1 MNDPDFLHIINNNRF
16 QKNASNTSSQKT
28 STRAYMNDNITL
40 RFEDG
45 STSKIPRFRLD
56 KEFIQ
61 SAVNR
66 MTAKKAASK
75 PKEVFKSHLFSKDTT
90 TKQTSRPPSLIF
102 SHLHH
107 KESNAIIMS
116 DDTELK
122 TKCSANVTYDVVAMP
137 AIAINDGG
145 VLSLGVSRNRKSL
158 PMSSSAASYHTESH
172 YDGDVMFIVH
182 DVPTS
187 THNGAYEVTEIDVKI
202 WIVSGAIAS
211 LQEIDVLTKKIKSL
225 KEKLL
230 QIDQELASLP
240 PSLMPSGKGR
250 VSIGSST
257 NNIRDKKAKVLSIE
271 KERCSSL
278 LQTATQSLETLYS
291 QHMED
296 CKMTIEKRT
305 RDGAFDNKCCDWAIL
320 VDGDKKGMYTSLIE
334 KNKNWSIIPM
344 YAFGTKGNKHP
355 ISLPIPEED
364 QSHHFVDIRG
374 VTLTKL
380 PHRFGIFE
388 SYEEFDRGNS
398 RSRHRLYHG
407 QFHEGEFSEGSLYT
421 EAGIFSGK
429 FDKGYPIEGT
439 MQYADGVKISG
450 KFAVEDVSSQI
461 GKNPY
466 CRGLPDGFQI
476 IRFPD
481 KATYEGEMNQGRIT
495 GKGTYKD
502 AGLEL
507 SGEFKD
513 GVLQVDGGKE
523 GHGYSNLHLSLMYG
537 GERLWGPTSTKH
549 TTQREK

>member
-1 MNDPDFLHIINNNRF
+1 MNGDPDFIHIINNNRF
-16 QKNASNTSSQKT
+16 RKNESNISSQKT
-28 STRAYMNDNITL
+28 SIRAYMNDNITL

-45 STSKIPRFRLD
+45 SQSTVPRFRLD

-75 PKEVFKSHLFSKDTT
+75 PKEVFKSHLFSKDTAK
-90 TKQTSRPPSLIF
+90 KQSSRPPAMIF

-107 KESNAIIMS
+107 RESNTIIMS

-122 TKCSANVTYDVVAMP
+122 TKCSANFTYDVVAMP

-145 VLSLGVSRNRKSL
+145 VLSLGVSRSSRCL
-158 PMSSSAASYHTESH
+158 PMESTASYHTETH
-172 YDGDVMFIVH
+172 YDGDVLFIVH
-182 DVPTS
+182 DVPLS
-187 THNGAYEVTEIDVKI
+187 TQNGAYEVTEIDVKI

-225 KEKLL
+225 KEKLM
-230 QIDQELASLP
+230 QIQQELASLP
-240 PSLMPSGKGR
+240 PVSMSGGKGR

-257 NNIRDKKAKVLSIE
+257 NNIRDKKAKVLQIE

-278 LQTATQSLETLYS
+278 LQTAMNSLETLYS

-296 CKMTIEKRT
+296 CKLSVEKRT
-305 RDGAFDNKCCDWAIL
+305 RDGTLFDNKCCDWAIL
-320 VDGDKKGMYTSLIE
+320 VDGNKKAMYTSLIE
-334 KNKNWSIIPM
+334 KNKNWSIVPM
-344 YAFGTKGNKHP
+344 YAFGTKGSKAP
-355 ISLPIPEED
+355 SSLPIPEED

-374 VTLTKL
+374 VTITKL
-380 PHRFGIFE
+380 PHGFGIFE

-439 MQYADGVKISG
+439 MQYADGVEISG
-450 KFAVEDVSSQI
+450 KFAVEDVQ
-461 GKNPY
+461 
-466 CRGLPDGFQI
+466 DGFQV

-481 KATYEGEMNQGRIT
+481 KATYEGEMKQGRIT

-513 GVLQVDGGKE
+513 RVLQVDGGEE

-537 GERLWGPTSTKH
+537 GERLWGPTSIRH
-549 TTQREK
+549 TTQRKK